1 MASDDF
7 EVLELHKGQV
17 LVSTK
22 GRYRVIIHG
31 ENDDSYRE
39 LQTLEEAL
47 AFTQLFNRRARHGG
61 PWAEIITYLEAY
73 VRELLEFEDDLAE
86 HRVACGELSNPS
98 NQIHE
103 AEAK

>member
-1 MASDDF
+1 MVSDEV

-31 ENDDSYRE
+31 ENEDSYRE

-47 AFTQLFNRRARHGG
+47 AFTQPFNRRARHGG
-61 PWAEIITYLEAY
+61 PWSEIITYLEAY
-73 VRELLEFEDDLAE
+73 VRELLEFEDDLAAQ
-86 HRVACGELSNPS
+86 RIAWGELSHPS
-98 NQIHE
+98 NQISDSDSE
-103 AEAK
+103 